1 MTNEEA
7 EFIAKVVGH
16 KRIVENF
23 GKPVSE
29 WPLTPRMIALIKA
42 GPHGVVPWNED
53 WEDYLYAGVTLTRYR
68 VRCNCGQQF
77 VADLPSQAHR
87 LHDEHRGVAFTA
99 AAERKIGA
107 EAMSA

>member
-16 KRIVENF
+16 KRFVENF
-23 GKPVSE
+23 HKPVSE

-68 VRCNCGQQF
+68 LRCNCGAVF
-77 VADLPSQAHR
+77 VTDLPSQAHAAHN
-87 LHDEHRGVAFTA
+87 LHNGDVFVA
-99 AAERKIGA
+99 AADRKIGA
-107 EAMSA
+107 EAISA